1 VALGVEPQERTQTV
15 MWTSPLRFAG
25 EESDTGG
32 SGGGGEAGGV
42 AISLHQLRPH
52 SLTTAIDV
60 DAGKQV
66 PPLPFPSRN

>member
-1 VALGVEPQERTQTV
+1 VTLGVEPQERTQTV

-32 SGGGGEAGGV
+32 GGGEAGGV
-42 AISLHQLRPH
+42 AISLHQLGPH

-60 DAGKQV
+60 DAGKQD
-66 PPLPFPSRN
+66 PPLPFPNRN